1 MKLMHFT
8 AEWCGPCKMMKP
20 IIDEVVAERDDLD
33 YVSIDIDQ
41 NQSTARDW
49 EIMSVPTFILMDDDN
64 NMLNRFSGGMPKNK
78 FLEQL
83 GI

>member
-20 IIDEVVAERDDLD
+20 IIDEVISENDDLE
-33 YVSIDIDQ
+33 YISVDIDEHRE
-41 NQSTARDW
+41 TAIDY
-49 EIMSVPTFILMDDDN
+49 EILGVPTFILMDDDN
-64 NMLNRFSGGMPKNK
+64 NTIVRITGALPKQK
-78 FLEQL
+78 FIDAL